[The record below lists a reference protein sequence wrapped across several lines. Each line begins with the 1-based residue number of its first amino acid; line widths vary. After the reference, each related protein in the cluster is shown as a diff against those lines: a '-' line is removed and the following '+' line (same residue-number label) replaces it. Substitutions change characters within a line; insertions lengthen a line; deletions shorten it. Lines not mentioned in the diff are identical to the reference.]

1 MSGESG
7 SSTELKTKMILLQS
21 KIRASE
27 GKFEEVHE
35 TERRARTKG

>member
-27 GKFEEVHE
+27 GKFEEFTKQKE
-35 TERRARTKG
+35 EARTKG